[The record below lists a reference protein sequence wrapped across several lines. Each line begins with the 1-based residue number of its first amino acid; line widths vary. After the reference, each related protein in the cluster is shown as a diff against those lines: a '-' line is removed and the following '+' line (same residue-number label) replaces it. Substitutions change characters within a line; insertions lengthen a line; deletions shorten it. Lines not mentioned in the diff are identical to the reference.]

1 MDEKVPL
8 LRPEEGKG
16 ATAKS
21 KGSFGGTI
29 FTVINSIVGGGVVA
43 LPFVL
48 KSAGLALGNVLIV
61 LFGIIILASVKIMI
75 ATSIYTFGE
84 GRSYD
89 ALAQKA
95 FGPRLGKALLEFTID
110 IYVLGTITGYVNII
124 GATLAPLIN
133 SISPS
138 FCLEEK
144 WIQIIVA
151 GCLLFPL
158 SSLKSMAMFRFTGFA
173 AFLCIMFVM
182 ISIIIG
188 GARTIITEGAN
199 LTNNIVWADF
209 SFNSIFNALPVVAF
223 AYVFHA
229 SFFPIWD
236 SMEDGSNKK
245 ITAATSLALGFV
257 AIVYMAIGS
266 FGYLSFGA
274 HTDSNIMENYPASD
288 ILMVVAKVGYLL
300 VVCAAYPINC
310 FVLRSSL
317 DKLIF
322 PSSQPAPWWRN
333 FLIALVLVSLST
345 VLAIVLPTISLILG
359 IVGSV
364 PGSFLAFVFPA
375 LFYIILVDNSSPS
388 NTESYMSLNA
398 EGVTVPKKSCGYYFT
413 WQKLFM
419 WALLLLGLAF
429 CAISMVA
436 IIGSAMNPVPQPPTP
451 GLTCPVTYPNVTAPS
466 AAPVS
471 MAPAVIPAPNSD
483 NSPHTL

>member
-1 MDEKVPL
+1 
-8 LRPEEGKG
+8 
-16 ATAKS
+16 
-21 KGSFGGTI
+21 
-29 FTVINSIVGGGVVA
+29 
-43 LPFVL
+43 
-48 KSAGLALGNVLIV
+48 
-61 LFGIIILASVKIMI
+61 MI

-84 GRSYD
+84 GPFSQFSSLFPAPSFTFVDCFSSFLFPRSVIRCVGPESVWSSIG
-89 ALAQKA
+89 QSA
-95 FGPRLGKALLEFTID
+95 FGIYHRYLCSWNNNRL
-110 IYVLGTITGYVNII
+110 YVYFETGYSHCTRADTSPCLLSDVNII

-151 GCLLFPL
+151 GGILLPL

-266 FGYLSFGA
+266 FGYLSFGS

-322 PSSQPAPWWRN
+322 SSSQPAPWWRN
-333 FLIALVLVSLST
+333 ILIALVLVSLST

-364 PGSFLAFVFPA
+364 PGSFLAFIFPA
-375 LFYIILVDNSSPS
+375 LFYIILVDNNRSK
-388 NTESYMSLNA
+388 N
-398 EGVTVPKKSCGYYFT
+398 VR
-413 WQKLFM
+413 
-419 WALLLLGLAF
+419 LLH
-429 CAISMVA
+429 
-436 IIGSAMNPVPQPPTP
+436 TP
-451 GLTCPVTYPNVTAPS
+451 
-466 AAPVS
+466 AAV
-471 MAPAVIPAPNSD
+471 
-483 NSPHTL
+483 